1 MKKNWIVVIGLLIS
15 VAAFGQRVRSKVG
28 VEYTPMNYVRVDNIQ
43 RDLGNALLVGQTQ
56 YKFNTNTFLSVR
68 GQLDV
73 TPGDK
78 KIPMNMV
85 IVKMQVIQGKF
96 ELSGE
101 YTIVGQCGRMQKNGY
116 EYAAAQCK
124 FGLYYNF

>member
-85 IVKMQVIQGKF
+85 IVKMVNV
-96 ELSGE
+96 L
-101 YTIVGQCGRMQKNGY
+101 
-116 EYAAAQCK
+116 
-124 FGLYYNF
+124 